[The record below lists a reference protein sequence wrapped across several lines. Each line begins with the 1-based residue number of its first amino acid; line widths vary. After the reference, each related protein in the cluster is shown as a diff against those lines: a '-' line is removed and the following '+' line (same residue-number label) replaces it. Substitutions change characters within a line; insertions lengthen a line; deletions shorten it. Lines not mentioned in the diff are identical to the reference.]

1 MLLVDKNQIFIKEY
15 KEIMIMDQNLLKIKM
30 ERYCLNVRGED
41 LEIYYYDQDEI
52 RMNGKVKVIEY
63 DQYGV

>member
-1 MLLVDKNQIFIKEY
+1 
-15 KEIMIMDQNLLKIKM
+15 MIMDQNLLKIKM